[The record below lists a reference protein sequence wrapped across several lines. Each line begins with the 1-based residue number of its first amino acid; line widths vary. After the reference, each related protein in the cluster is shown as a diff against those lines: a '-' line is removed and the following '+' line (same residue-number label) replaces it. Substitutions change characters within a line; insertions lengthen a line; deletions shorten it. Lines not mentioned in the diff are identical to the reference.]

1 MSLRGKYTYGIQTAE
16 KLWSGGSVEEK
27 DGKLYLKG
35 TVHTQDEAN
44 QIWNA
49 LKTIPDWNKDIIADI
64 KATGQSAAAPAAA
77 AASAHAPAPTRSYT
91 VHPGDTLSAIAQRE
105 LGDAK
110 KYMKIFEANR
120 DQLQD
125 PDKIRPGQVLKI
137 PAA

>member
-16 KLWSGGSVEEK
+16 KMWTGGSVEER
-27 DGKLYLKG
+27 DGKLFLKG
-35 TVHTQDEAN
+35 TVKTPDEVN

-49 LKTIPDWNKDIIADI
+49 LKTIPEWNNEIVADI
-64 KATGQSAAAPAAA
+64 KATQPAAASAPAAAPAAA
-77 AASAHAPAPTRSYT
+77 ARTYT
-91 VHPGDTLSAIAQRE
+91 VHAGDTLSAIAQRE

-125 PDKIRPGQVLKI
+125 PDKIKPGQVLKI
-137 PAA
+137 PA

>member
-1 MSLRGKYTYGIQTAE
+1 MSLRGKYTYGIETAE

-27 DGKLYLKG
+27 DGKLYLRG
-35 TVHTQDEAN
+35 TVHTQNEVN

-49 LKTIPDWNKDIIADI
+49 LK
-64 KATGQSAAAPAAA
+64 
-77 AASAHAPAPTRSYT
+77 T

-125 PDKIRPGQVLKI
+125 PDKIKPGQVLKI
-137 PAA
+137 PSV

>member
-1 MSLRGKYTYGIQTAE
+1 MSLRGKYTYGIETAE

-27 DGKLYLKG
+27 DGKLYLRG
-35 TVHTQDEAN
+35 TVHTQNEVN

-49 LKTIPDWNKDIIADI
+49 LKTIPEWNKDIIADI
-64 KATGQSAAAPAAA
+64 KASGQEAPKPAGAAA
-77 AASAHAPAPTRSYT
+77 AAAPQARTYT

-125 PDKIRPGQVLKI
+125 PDKIKPGQVLKI
-137 PAA
+137 PSV

>member
-16 KLWSGGSVEEK
+16 QRWSNGSVEEK
-27 DGKLYLKG
+27 DGKLFMKG
-35 TVHTQDEAN
+35 TVASQDDVNA
-44 QIWNA
+44 IWNA
-49 LKTIPDWNKDIIADI
+49 LKTIPEWRQEIIADI
-64 KATGQSAAAPAAA
+64 KSTNTAPAAAPAAQS
-77 AASAHAPAPTRSYT
+77 ASADKTYT
-91 VHPGDTLSAIAQRE
+91 VHAGDTLSKIAQRE

-125 PDKIRPGQVLKI
+125 PDLIQPGQVLKI

>member
-16 KLWSGGSVEEK
+16 KLWSGGSVEER
-27 DGKLYLKG
+27 DGKLFLKG
-35 TVHTQDEAN
+35 TVKTQDEVN

-49 LKTIPDWNKDIIADI
+49 LKTIPEWNKEIIADI
-64 KATGQSAAAPAAA
+64 KATQASAPAAA
-77 AASAHAPAPTRSYT
+77 QPSPSASTSRTYT
-91 VHPGDTLSAIAQRE
+91 VHAGDTLSAIAQRE

-125 PDKIRPGQVLKI
+125 PDKIKPGQVLKI
-137 PAA
+137 PA